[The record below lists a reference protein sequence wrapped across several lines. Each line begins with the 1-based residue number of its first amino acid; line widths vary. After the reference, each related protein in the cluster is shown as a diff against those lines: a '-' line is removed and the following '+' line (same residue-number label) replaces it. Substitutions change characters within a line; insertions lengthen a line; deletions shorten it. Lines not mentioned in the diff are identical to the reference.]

1 MEETYIVTIKAKVRV
16 NVENEDETQEIKDKL
31 EKSLVLH
38 SDYFEDVSLIDYDIK
53 DFT

>member
-16 NVENEDETQEIKDKL
+16 NLENGDETQEIRDKL
-31 EKSLVLH
+31 ENSLVLH
-38 SDYFEDVSLIDYDIK
+38 SDYFEDVVLVDYDIK